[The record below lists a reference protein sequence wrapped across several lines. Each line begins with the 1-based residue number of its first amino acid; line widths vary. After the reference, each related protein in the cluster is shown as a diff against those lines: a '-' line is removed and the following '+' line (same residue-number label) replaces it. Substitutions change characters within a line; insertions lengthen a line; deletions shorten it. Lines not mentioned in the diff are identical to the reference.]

1 MAVPFFIISSL
12 LAFIFMLPL
21 AAQPL
26 VRMHTNVGD
35 IDVQLAPA
43 SAPATVAN
51 FLSYANRGAYNN
63 SIIHRS
69 VANFIIQGGGFT
81 QNGTAIPTDR
91 PVRNEF
97 GIPNTRGT
105 IAMAK
110 VGGDPNSATDQW
122 FFNEADN
129 RANLD
134 NQNGGFTVFGTI
146 ANAAGLAV
154 MDQISALGTV
164 NGGGAFTQLPLL
176 DTAQPALPAN
186 LVTVLSVTQLGV
198 GAVTANGGSG
208 QSAPVNT
215 AFAAPFQVLVTN
227 GSGVASP
234 GVAVTFTAPAS
245 GASGSFIGN
254 APVITNALGVAIAPA
269 FVANDVPGSYNVVAT
284 VNSIPATFSLT
295 NTALKT
301 NVGYLN
307 NGSFVLDA
315 NGTGAFDAG
324 DKNFF
329 YAQQQPGDIAV
340 TGDWN
345 GDGHSKAGI
354 YRNGFWILDYNGN
367 GVYDP
372 PADKFYGFG
381 GATAQ
386 SYRPIVGD
394 WNGDG
399 RSKIGYYL
407 NGFWVLDYNGNG
419 IYDGTGAGQDR
430 FYAFGGNPNEFPLV
444 GDWNRDGRAKVGT
457 FSNGTFTL
465 DYNGDGAFG
474 AVADRQFSYLSY
486 TAGDIPLVGDWN
498 ADGASKVGIYRKGF
512 WILDFNGNG
521 VYDYPTD
528 KFYGFGGNT
537 GEVPVVGD
545 WNGDGKGKIG
555 LYLNGFWILD
565 FNGNGSFDG
574 TAAGQDR
581 FIAFGG
587 NAGEQ
592 PIIGRW

>member
-1 MAVPFFIISSL
+1 MAVLITSSL
-12 LAFIFMLPL
+12 LALIFMLPL
-21 AAQPL
+21 AAQPM
-26 VRMHTNVGD
+26 VRMHTNTGD

-51 FLSYANRGAYNN
+51 FMDYANRGAYNN
-63 SIIHRS
+63 SIFHRS
-69 VANFIIQGGGFT
+69 VANFIIQGGGFM
-81 QNGTAIPTDR
+81 QNSSAIPTNR
-91 PVRNEF
+91 PVMNEF
-97 GIPNTRGT
+97 GISNTRGT
-105 IAMAK
+105 IALAK

-122 FFNEADN
+122 FFNETDN

-146 ANAAGLAV
+146 ANSAGLAV
-154 MDQISALGTV
+154 MDQIAALGTA
-164 NGGGAFTQLPLL
+164 NYGGAFTQLPLFNVNL
-176 DTAQPALPAN
+176 LPSATN
-186 LVTVLSVTQLGV
+186 LVTVISVTQLGA
-198 GAVTANGGSG
+198 GAIAMNGGSG

-215 AFAAPFQVLVTN
+215 AFASPLQVLVTN

-234 GVAVTFTAPAS
+234 GVVVTFTAPAS
-245 GASGSFIGN
+245 GASGSFASN
-254 APVITNALGVAIAPA
+254 APVITNALGVATAPPFIA
-269 FVANDVPGSYNVVAT
+269 NGVPGLYSLVAT
-284 VNSIPATFSLT
+284 VNSIAATFSLT

-307 NGSFVLDA
+307 GGSFVLDA
-315 NGTGAFDAG
+315 NATGVFDAG

-345 GDGHSKAGI
+345 GDGHSKVGI

-381 GATAQ
+381 GASNQ
-386 SYRPIVGD
+386 GYRPIVGD

-399 RSKIGYYL
+399 RSKVGFYV

-419 IYDGTGAGQDR
+419 TYDGTGAGQDK
-430 FYAFGGNPNEFPLV
+430 FYAFGGSANEFPVV
-444 GDWNRDGRAKVGT
+444 GDWNRDGRAKIGT

-465 DYNGDGAFG
+465 DYNGDGAFST
-474 AVADRQFSYLSY
+474 VTDRQYAYVSY
-486 TAGDIPLVGDWN
+486 TAGDTPVVGDWN
-498 ADGASKVGIYRKGF
+498 ADGTTKIGIYRKGY

-537 GEVPVVGD
+537 GEVPLVGD
-545 WNGDGKGKIG
+545 WNGDGKSKVGF
-555 LYLNGFWILD
+555 YLNGFWVLD

-574 TAAGQDR
+574 TGAGQDR